1 MHDDNDL
8 DLVPTS
14 ELVAELKRRQA
25 NLQGGVIVALWHPLD
40 HATEQIG
47 VWYEGPS
54 TVLRG
59 LLDHADEKIR
69 TQKLENR
76 YGDDASS

>member
-1 MHDDNDL
+1 MHDGSDL

-14 ELVAELKRRQA
+14 ELIDELKHRQT
-25 NLQGGVIVALWHPLD
+25 NLHGGMIVALWHPLD
-40 HATEQIG
+40 NDTEQIG
-47 VWYEGPS
+47 VWYNGPS
-54 TVLRG
+54 TILRG

-76 YGDDASS
+76 YGDDSSS